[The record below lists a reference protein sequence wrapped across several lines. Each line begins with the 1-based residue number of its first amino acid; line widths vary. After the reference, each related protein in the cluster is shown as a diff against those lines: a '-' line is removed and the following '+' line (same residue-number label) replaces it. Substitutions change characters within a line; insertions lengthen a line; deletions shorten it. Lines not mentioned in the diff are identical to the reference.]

1 MEAIELKK
9 PPGIMSPYL
18 PICVLGSEIRDTL
31 LAFSPLSA
39 PKLLRAELFGENLL
53 STGQVTMYGKDEV

>member
-1 MEAIELKK
+1 
-9 PPGIMSPYL
+9 MSPYL
-18 PICVLGSEIRDTL
+18 PICVPGSEIRDTL

-39 PKLLRAELFGENLL
+39 PKLLQAELFGENLL